1 MGGTS
6 SIHVR
11 LGSSM
16 ITGFGQS
23 RLTINVPDG
32 ATMTEVVKEL
42 VRLHPALQT
51 PLETAI
57 VFVNGD
63 MVDKDY
69 MTTSD
74 DSVAFLSPV
83 AGG

>member
-1 MGGTS
+1 
-6 SIHVR
+6 
-11 LGSSM
+11 M
-16 ITGFGQS
+16 ITGVGQS
-23 RLTINVPDG
+23 RLTINVPNG
-32 ATMTEVVKEL
+32 ATMTKVVKEL

>member
-1 MGGTS
+1 
-6 SIHVR
+6 
-11 LGSSM
+11 M
-16 ITGFGQS
+16 ITGVRQS

-32 ATMTEVVKEL
+32 ATMTEIVKEL

-69 MTTSD
+69 TAAPD
-74 DSVAFLSPV
+74 DSVAFLAPV

>member
-1 MGGTS
+1 
-6 SIHVR
+6 
-11 LGSSM
+11 M
-16 ITGFGQS
+16 ITGVGQS
-23 RLTINVPDG
+23 RLTINVPNG

-51 PLETAI
+51 PLEPAI

-69 MTTSD
+69 TATSD

>member
-1 MGGTS
+1 
-6 SIHVR
+6 
-11 LGSSM
+11 
-16 ITGFGQS
+16 
-23 RLTINVPDG
+23 
-32 ATMTEVVKEL
+32 MTEIVKEL

-69 MTTSD
+69 TATSD